1 MINLRNLWDKP
12 GGIKENIV
20 NAIETQGL
28 TRAFGERIAVDD
40 LTLQVPAGSV
50 FGFIGPNGAGKT
62 TTVRLLTALI
72 ATTSGSATVAG
83 HRLGTENE
91 GVHRST
97 GILTETPGLYERLS
111 AWQNLI
117 FFAELYDLDAT
128 RAAQQV
134 ERYLRMLGLWERRDE
149 DVGSLS
155 KGMRQKLAIARA
167 LLHEPS
173 VLFLDEPTAN
183 LDPETARMVRD
194 FIKELRE
201 GGRTIFLTTH
211 NLPEVDE
218 LCDLV
223 CIFKQRLLR
232 LDSPVNLRNEL
243 FGRGTRI
250 RLGDPERWITMVR
263 ELPFV
268 TSVEAQDHA
277 LLIRLDDPD
286 EQNPFVLERLVLN
299 GARVQYVEQLKPSLE
314 EVYLR
319 LVGSDSAA
327 SEEANGN

>member
-1 MINLRNLWDKP
+1 MN
-12 GGIKENIV
+12 GNI
-20 NAIETQGL
+20 NAIETVGL
-28 TRAFGERIAVDD
+28 TRAFRERIAVDD
-40 LTLQVPAGSV
+40 LTLQVPTGSV

-72 ATTSGSATVAG
+72 APTSGTATVAG
-83 HRLGTENE
+83 HRLGLENDA
-91 GVHRST
+91 VHRST

-111 AWQNLI
+111 ASQNLT
-117 FFAELYDLDAT
+117 FFAQLYDLDAT
-128 RAAQQV
+128 RADQQV
-134 ERYLRMLGLWERRDE
+134 ERYLRMLGLWERRHD

-223 CIFKQRLLR
+223 CVFKQRLLR

-243 FGRGTRI
+243 FGRATRI
-250 RLGDPERWITMVR
+250 RLNGDPKPWIPIVR

-268 TSVEAQDHA
+268 TNVEAQDHA
-277 LLIRLDDPD
+277 LLIRLDNPD
-286 EQNPFVLERLVLN
+286 EQNPFLLERLVTS
-299 GARVQYVEQLKPSLE
+299 GARVQYVEQIKPSLE

-319 LVGSDSAA
+319 LV
-327 SEEANGN
+327 N

>member
-1 MINLRNLWDKP
+1 MT
-12 GGIKENIV
+12 
-20 NAIETQGL
+20 NAIETVGL
-28 TRAFGERIAVDD
+28 TRAFGERVAVDD
-40 LTLQVPAGSV
+40 LTLQVPEGSV

-72 ATTSGSATVAG
+72 GSTSGTATIAG
-83 HRLGTENE
+83 HRLGVENE
-91 GVHRST
+91 GIHRAT

-111 AWQNLI
+111 VWQNLT
-117 FFAELYDLDAT
+117 FFAQLYDLDAT
-128 RAAQQV
+128 RPAQQV
-134 ERYLRMLGLWERRDE
+134 ERYLRMLGLWERRHE

-183 LDPETARMVRD
+183 LDPETSRMVRD

-250 RLGDPERWITMVR
+250 RLIDDPARWIQTVR

-268 TSVEAQDHA
+268 TNVEAQDHA
-277 LLIRLDDPD
+277 LLIRLDNPD
-286 EQNPFVLERLVLN
+286 EQNSFILDKLVSS
-299 GARVQYVEQLKPSLE
+299 GARIQYVEQVKPSLE
-314 EVYLR
+314 DVYLK
-319 LVGSDSAA
+319 LVHHD
-327 SEEANGN
+327 

>member
-1 MINLRNLWDKP
+1 M
-12 GGIKENIV
+12 
-20 NAIETQGL
+20 
-28 TRAFGERIAVDD
+28 
-40 LTLQVPAGSV
+40 
-50 FGFIGPNGAGKT
+50 
-62 TTVRLLTALI
+62 
-72 ATTSGSATVAG
+72 
-83 HRLGTENE
+83 
-91 GVHRST
+91 
-97 GILTETPGLYERLS
+97 
-111 AWQNLI
+111 
-117 FFAELYDLDAT
+117 
-128 RAAQQV
+128 
-134 ERYLRMLGLWERRDE
+134 
-149 DVGSLS
+149 GSLS

-223 CIFKQRLLR
+223 CVFKQRLLR

-250 RLGDPERWITMVR
+250 RLNGDPERWIQIVR

-268 TSVEAQDHA
+268 KSVEAHDHG

-286 EQNPFVLERLVLN
+286 EQNPFVLERLVSS
-299 GARVQYVEQLKPSLE
+299 GARIQYVEQVKPSLE
-314 EVYLR
+314 DVYLR
-319 LVGSDSAA
+319 LVGADADVVVT
-327 SEEANGN
+327 EQANYE

>member
-1 MINLRNLWDKP
+1 M
-12 GGIKENIV
+12 
-20 NAIETQGL
+20 NAIETVGL
-28 TRAFGERIAVDD
+28 TRAFGERIAVDN
-40 LTLQVPAGSV
+40 LTLQVPTGSV

-72 ATTSGSATVAG
+72 ATTSGTATVAG
-83 HRLGTENE
+83 HRLGAENE
-91 GVHRST
+91 AVHRAT

-111 AWQNLI
+111 CWQNLF
-117 FFAELYDLDAT
+117 FFAQLYDLDAT

-134 ERYLRMLGLWERRDE
+134 ERYLRMLGLWDRRHE

-173 VLFLDEPTAN
+173 LLFLDEPTAN

-232 LDSPVNLRNEL
+232 LDSPANLRKEL

-250 RLGDPERWITMVR
+250 RLNDDPERWIQTVQ

-268 TSVEAQDHA
+268 TGVEAQDHS
-277 LLIRLDDPD
+277 LLIQLDDPD
-286 EQNPFVLERLVLN
+286 EQNPFLLERLVSN
-299 GARVQYVEQLKPSLE
+299 GARVQYVEQVKPSLE
-314 EVYLR
+314 EVYLT
-319 LVGSDSAA
+319 LVGATPNH
-327 SEEANGN
+327 ANEK

>member
-1 MINLRNLWDKP
+1 M
-12 GGIKENIV
+12 
-20 NAIETQGL
+20 NAIETVGL

-72 ATTSGSATVAG
+72 GTTSGTATVAG
-83 HRLGTENE
+83 HRLGDENDA
-91 GVHRST
+91 VHRST

-117 FFAELYDLDAT
+117 FFAQLYDLDAT

-134 ERYLRMLGLWERRDE
+134 ERYLRMLDLWERRHD

-183 LDPETARMVRD
+183 LDPEVARTVRD
-194 FIKELRE
+194 FIKELRD

-211 NLPEVDE
+211 NLTEVDE
-218 LCDLV
+218 LCDLI
-223 CIFKQRLLR
+223 CIFRQRLLR
-232 LDSPVNLRNEL
+232 LDSPANLRNEL
-243 FGRGTRI
+243 FGNGTLI
-250 RLGDPERWITMVR
+250 RLADGPHRWIQTVR

-268 TSVEAQDHA
+268 SSVEAENGA
-277 LLIRLDDPD
+277 LLIRLNNPE
-286 EQNPFVLERLVLN
+286 EQNPFILERLVSS
-299 GARVQYVEQLKPSLE
+299 GARIQYVEPVRPSLE
-314 EVYLR
+314 DVYLR
-319 LVGSDSAA
+319 LVGPSVTAA
-327 SEEANGN
+327 GSEATTESQNGHLRHS

>member
-1 MINLRNLWDKP
+1 M
-12 GGIKENIV
+12 
-20 NAIETQGL
+20 NAIETVGL
-28 TRAFGERIAVDD
+28 TRAFGERIAVDN
-40 LTLQVPAGSV
+40 LTLQVPTGSV

-83 HRLGTENE
+83 HRLGADND
-91 GVHRST
+91 GVHRAT

-111 AWQNLI
+111 SWQNLF
-117 FFAELYDLDAT
+117 FFAQLYDLDAI

-134 ERYLRMLGLWERRDE
+134 ERYLRMLGLWDRRHE

-232 LDSPVNLRNEL
+232 LDSPANLRNEL

-250 RLGDPERWITMVR
+250 RLNGDPERWIQTVR

-268 TSVEAQDHA
+268 TGAQAQDHS
-277 LLIRLDDPD
+277 LLIQLDDPD
-286 EQNPFVLERLVLN
+286 EQNPFVLEKLVSS
-299 GARVQYVEQLKPSLE
+299 GARVQYVEQVKPSLE
-314 EVYLR
+314 EVYLT
-319 LVGSDSAA
+319 LVGAVPNQ
-327 SEEANGN
+327 ANEK